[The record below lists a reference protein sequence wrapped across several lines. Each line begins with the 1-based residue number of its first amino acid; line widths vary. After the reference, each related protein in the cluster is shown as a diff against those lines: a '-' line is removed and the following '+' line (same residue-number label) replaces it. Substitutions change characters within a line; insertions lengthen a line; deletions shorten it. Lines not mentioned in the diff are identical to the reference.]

1 MSNGEYI
8 TGLET
13 KHGQIIERL
22 QKLQAIEQY
31 LFQQIQDAAA
41 SSVEE
46 TNEQDL
52 SDHVNTLISQR
63 QSVLSELSNL
73 YNNAS
78 EGLDLTTTMTES
90 QATLSSQLRNEID
103 RARAEEKRLIAQKNN
118 KQRLAQIGEYEYAKN
133 NEHRSVLK
141 IIVYGSFFALILI
154 FLNSKDILPT
164 FFAKILITIVSFI
177 TIYMI
182 IVRMFWN
189 YRRNNI
195 DYGKFN
201 FPKKQGEETV
211 DAKYDNNLTFSKILG
226 LECKSTDITEE
237 ITEGFSLFNKKG
249 CNCSKN
255 VLPLNLF
262 KNNTLKYSTVN

>member
-1 MSNGEYI
+1 
-8 TGLET
+8 
-13 KHGQIIERL
+13 IIEKL

-52 SDHVNTLISQR
+52 TEHVNTLISQR

-90 QATLSSQLRNEID
+90 QATLSTQLRKEIE
-103 RARAEEKRLIAQKNN
+103 RAKLEEKRLIAEKNN

-195 DYGKFN
+195 DYSKFN
-201 FPKKQGEETV
+201 FPKKSKEKEV
-211 DAKYDNNLTFSKILG
+211 DDAKYDNDLTFSKILG

-237 ITEGFSLFNKKG
+237 VTEGFSLFNKKG
-249 CNCSKN
+249 CKCSKN